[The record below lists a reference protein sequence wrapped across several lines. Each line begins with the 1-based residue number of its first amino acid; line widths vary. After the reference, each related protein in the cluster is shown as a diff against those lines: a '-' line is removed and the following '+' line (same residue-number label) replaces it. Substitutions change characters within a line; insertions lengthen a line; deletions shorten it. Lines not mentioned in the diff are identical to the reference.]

1 MNADEKM
8 LDLLNVAHST
18 LTSEVVPSLSRQDR
32 YNCLMVANAI
42 RIAARHFQSTRER
55 HATAPAADSLLDK
68 SALVRGIR
76 AGQFDD
82 GMAMRTVL
90 VSNLRNRLV
99 RQLRVDNPRVLENLR
114 NSPQA
119 Q

>member
-55 HATAPAADSLLDK
+55 HVTATADALLGK

-119 Q
+119 R

>member
-1 MNADEKM
+1 MNADEKIV
-8 LDLLNVAHST
+8 DLLNVAHST
-18 LTSEVVPSLSRQDR
+18 LTNQVVPSLSKQDR

-55 HATAPAADSLLDK
+55 HATASPDALLDK

-82 GMAMRTVL
+82 GSAMRKVL
-90 VSNLRNRLV
+90 VSNLRNRLIQ
-99 RQLRVDNPRVLENLR
+99 QLRVDNPRVLENLQ

-119 Q
+119 R